1 MRIGS
6 LVKYARGDNKS
17 LIGTLGI
24 AIEEYYSDDLES
36 ICFRVLW
43 LKNNL
48 VGSGWTGNDWGLEV
62 ICD

>member
-17 LIGTLGI
+17 LLGTLGI
-24 AIEEYYSDDLES
+24 AIEEYYSDSLEM

-43 LKNNL
+43 LETNT
-48 VGSGWTGNDWGLEV
+48 VGNGWTGNDWGLEV
-62 ICD
+62 ICE